1 MLERSEVEGRKDALI
16 PTGGDSNLWVKV
28 LDGDEQAALAGAR
41 VEVAFLDSTGKWL
54 TFQRSAGEEG
64 NLRIP
69 GMPAHAYQ
77 VTARKRG
84 YFDCGPVN
92 VVLPLDEAVTLS
104 LLPAGLISGQ
114 VKSVTGGI
122 PPRGL
127 VIFLNTRTSV
137 VVQAKGARDGRFTS
151 PPLEGGEWRVDWTS
165 DVKTPTDPRI
175 STVLAVVPR
184 QELVIEITAGRPG
197 AEPRGRRKV
206 GLTLVEE

>member
-1 MLERSEVEGRKDALI
+1 MTPLEWGLI
-16 PTGGDSNLWVKV
+16 GIAAFGLLWVSCTIAGHASGHAKGV
-28 LDGDEQAALAGAR
+28 DSFWGLLGPVGWLVAAMRGVQTRLETPA
-41 VEVAFLDSTGKWL
+41 
-54 TFQRSAGEEG
+54 EED
-64 NLRIP
+64 
-69 GMPAHAYQ
+69 AAKE
-77 VTARKRG
+77 KRG

-137 VVQAKGARDGRFTS
+137 VVQAKVARDGRFTS